1 MFNNQGCRFSADPRK
16 SADFVSSWVIFEIDV
31 NSTKT
36 INSFVIFYTVPKNR
50 HVSAFIVTLAAYG
63 TSVSAFLI
71 GHIESFPAF
80 YFRIT
85 NQITVYIV
93 ALVCC
98 QNASKCRIFVKFR
111 VQEIDFRAYQIIR
124 IQELSGASPPE
135 PPPEGACAAPLT
147 PGVFSADFEICCWQP
162 WQCVMFQR

>member
-1 MFNNQGCRFSADPRK
+1 
-16 SADFVSSWVIFEIDV
+16 VSSWVIFEIDV

-36 INSFVIFYTVPKNR
+36 INLFVIFYTVTKNR
-50 HVSAFIVTLAAYG
+50 HASAFIITLAAYG

-71 GHIESFPAF
+71 CQIESFPAF

-98 QNASKCRIFVKFR
+98 QNASKCRIRKSNLESRKLILGHTKSSESRSFT
-111 VQEIDFRAYQIIR
+111 
-124 IQELSGASPPE
+124 GALPPG
-135 PPPEGACAAPLT
+135 PPPGLCLGPAKGACAAPLT
-147 PGVFSADFEICCWQP
+147 PGVFSSDFEICCWQP
-162 WQCVMFQR
+162 